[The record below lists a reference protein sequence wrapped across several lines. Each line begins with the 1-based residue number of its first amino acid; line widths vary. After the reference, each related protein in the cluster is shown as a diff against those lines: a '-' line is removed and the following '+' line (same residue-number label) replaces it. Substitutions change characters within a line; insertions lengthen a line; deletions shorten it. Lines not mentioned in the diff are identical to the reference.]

1 MSHDPTVEMS
11 IVDKV
16 GIDGVIYR
24 NNSTQDC
31 YVLDKVLLFSAAS
44 GFLVVLIVERGINHP
59 STQPVEHF
67 AQKPWIYKAYVYR
80 HNSLL
85 APRLFKQSKQFLA
98 R

>member
-1 MSHDPTVEMS
+1 MQFLKLFSKANFPEMPRTERLMSHDPTVEMS

-16 GIDGVIYR
+16 GTDGVIYR

-31 YVLDKVLLFSAAS
+31 YVLEKVLVFSAAS

-67 AQKPWIYKAYVYR
+67 AQKPI
-80 HNSLL
+80 NL
-85 APRLFKQSKQFLA
+85 
-98 R
+98 